1 MEYSFTYLKKRAKLE
16 YIPCLKLIKVVVKQ
30 PIKHLSTANSFCYTK
45 DVDLSCFWCIYFF
58 FSSPTQINKSVFF
71 VWKINRDA

>member
-30 PIKHLSTANSFCYTK
+30 PIKHLSAAN
-45 DVDLSCFWCIYFF
+45 
-58 FSSPTQINKSVFF
+58 
-71 VWKINRDA
+71 